1 MTVSREQTVGSMIY
15 EAIGRLVV
23 WFVRVRYRRE
33 IRIGLGVAIVSVL
46 LGGYL
51 AASRR
56 MEEG

>member
-1 MTVSREQTVGSMIY
+1 MSAIY

-23 WFVRVRYRRE
+23 RFVWARYGRQ
-33 IRIGLGVAIVSVL
+33 IRIALGVGLASLL

-51 AASRR
+51 AASRK

>member
-1 MTVSREQTVGSMIY
+1 MKAIY

-23 WFVRVRYRRE
+23 WFVRYRYGRQ
-33 IRIGLGVAIVSVL
+33 IRIAAGIGLASLL

-51 AASRR
+51 AASRK

>member
-1 MTVSREQTVGSMIY
+1 MRPIY

-23 WFVRVRYRRE
+23 WFVRVRYGRQ
-33 IRIGLGVAIVSVL
+33 IRVGLAVAVAAAL